1 MNNWLHL
8 QEINKPLKCFRT
20 WKACAN
26 YIFENN
32 LEDYFIV
39 EEGTGIVLVRSGFKF
54 SGATMRRA
62 IVLDPEHLPP
72 ASVIPFL

>member
-1 MNNWLHL
+1 MVNNWLHL
-8 QEINKPLKCFRT
+8 QEPDKPVKCFKT
-20 WKACAN
+20 WRACSN

-32 LEDYFIV
+32 ISDYFIA
-39 EEGTGIVLVRSGFKF
+39 EENIGIIVKAYSENDK
-54 SGATMRRA
+54 RR